1 MGAQLE
7 PARPPPATAA
17 AVPTTQT
24 SAATSTSR
32 VSTPRIFVHRVGRV
46 PPLNRN
52 RDRVTLARMRP
63 AAERRWL
70 ILAIVGA
77 AFFMTILDV
86 AIVNVALPS
95 VERDLKVDETTVQWV
110 LIAYAI
116 TFGGF
121 LLLGGR
127 MADLL
132 GRKRV
137 FLGGLV
143 LFTAASLVCGL
154 ANEIGVLIGA
164 RAVQGI
170 GAAIISPAALSI
182 VTTTFEEGAERNKAL
197 GIWGALGGSGA
208 AAGVL
213 FGGIIVKY
221 LGWEWI
227 FFVNVPVGALVF
239 GLAPPFVP
247 ESRADLGHR
256 RFDLAGAVT
265 VTGGLALL
273 VYAISKAPDVGWSSA
288 RTILLLLL
296 SVAIL
301 ATFVLIELRSRSP
314 LMPFRIFRI
323 RSLLAANVVG
333 FLLGAVIFANFLVLT
348 LYVQQVLG
356 WSALKTGVTF
366 LATAGT
372 TVIWAG
378 VAQALTTRFGPRP
391 VIVAGLLVLASSML
405 WYTQL
410 SVHGHF
416 WPNLLPPYL
425 IFALGLAFS
434 FVPVTIA
441 ALAQVEAADAG
452 LASGLIN
459 TNQQIGGAIGVA
471 IASTIFNSYVNSN
484 LKPTVSSGGSVEQ
497 VFTTGY
503 QHAFWAL
510 IALALLGALLAFVML
525 RGTKESVAAE
535 APQTA

>member
-1 MGAQLE
+1 MTD
-7 PARPPPATAA
+7 TA
-17 AVPTTQT
+17 
-24 SAATSTSR
+24 
-32 VSTPRIFVHRVGRV
+32 VHADGR
-46 PPLNRN
+46 
-52 RDRVTLARMRP
+52 
-63 AAERRWL
+63 RRWGV
-70 ILAIVGA
+70 LAIVGA

-95 VERDLKVDETTVQWV
+95 IETDLNVTETTVQWV

-132 GRKRV
+132 GRKRIFIV
-137 FLGGLV
+137 GLV
-143 LFTAASLVCGL
+143 LFTIASLVCGL
-154 ANEIGVLIGA
+154 ANNIGVLIGA

-213 FGGIIVKY
+213 FGGILTKY

-227 FFVNVPVGALVF
+227 FYVNVPVGALVF
-239 GLAPPFVP
+239 GLTLPFVP

-256 RFDLAGAVT
+256 RFDAWGAFT

-273 VYAISKAPDVGWSSA
+273 VYAISKAPDVGWGST
-288 RTILLLLL
+288 RTILFLIA

-301 ATFVLIELRSRSP
+301 AVFTAIELRSRAP

-323 RSLLAANVVG
+323 RSLLAANIVG

-391 VIVAGLLVLASSML
+391 VIVVGLVVLAVSMGY
-405 WYTQL
+405 YTQIP
-410 SVHGHF
+410 VHGHY
-416 WPNLLPPYL
+416 WPDLLPAYVT
-425 IFALGLAFS
+425 FALGLAFA

-441 ALAQVEAADAG
+441 ALAQVAPEDAG

-459 TNQQIGGAIGVA
+459 TNQQIGGAIG
-471 IASTIFNSYVNSN
+471 IALVSTIF
-484 LKPTVSSGGSVEQ
+484 VSSAKSLLKTGHSQ
-497 VFTTGY
+497 AAAFTSGY
-503 QHAFWAL
+503 QDAFWAL
-510 IALALLGALLAFVML
+510 IGLALLGALLAFVLL
-525 RGTKESVAAE
+525 RGTKIELPEAE
-535 APQTA
+535 AAPAS

>member
-1 MGAQLE
+1 MKE
-7 PARPPPATAA
+7 
-17 AVPTTQT
+17 
-24 SAATSTSR
+24 SSR
-32 VSTPRIFVHRVGRV
+32 K
-46 PPLNRN
+46 
-52 RDRVTLARMRP
+52 
-63 AAERRWL
+63 WL
-70 ILAIVGA
+70 TLAIVGA

-86 AIVNVALPS
+86 AIVNVAIPS
-95 VERDLKVDETTVQWV
+95 IEKDLNVTETTIQWV
-110 LIAYAI
+110 LIAYSI

-132 GRKRV
+132 GRRLI
-137 FLGGLV
+137 FLVGLT

-154 ANEIGVLIGA
+154 SGSIGVLIGA

-182 VTTTFEEGAERNKAL
+182 VSTTFREGAERNKAL

-213 FGGIIVKY
+213 IGGILVKY
-221 LGWEWI
+221 LGWQWI
-227 FFVNVPVGALVF
+227 FYVNVPVGVLVF
-239 GLAPPFVP
+239 ALTLPFVP
-247 ESRADLGHR
+247 ESKAELGHH
-256 RFDLAGAVT
+256 RFDAWGAIT
-265 VTGGLALL
+265 VTSGLALL
-273 VYAISKAPDVGWSSA
+273 VYAISKAPDVGWGSA
-288 RTILLLLL
+288 RTILLLIA

-301 ATFVLIELRSRSP
+301 AVFVAIEQRSRAP
-314 LMPFRIFRI
+314 LVPFRIFRI
-323 RSLLAANVVG
+323 RSVLGANVVG

-356 WSALKTGVTF
+356 WSPLKTGITF

-378 VAQALTTRFGPRP
+378 VAQALTTRYGPRP
-391 VIVAGLLVLASSML
+391 VITIGLLILAASML

-410 SVHGHF
+410 PVDGHF
-416 WPNLLPPYL
+416 WPDLLPPYL
-425 IFALGLAFS
+425 IFALGLAFG

-441 ALAQVEAADAG
+441 ALSSVAPQDAG

-459 TNQQIGGAIGVA
+459 TSQQIGGAIGVA
-471 IASTIFNSYVNSN
+471 IASTVFNSYVNSN
-484 LKPTVSSGGSVEQ
+484 LKPTLRGGGTLAQ
-497 VFTTGY
+497 VYTTGY

-510 IALALLGALLAFVML
+510 IALALLGAVLAFVLL
-525 RGTKESVAAE
+525 RGTKIE
-535 APQTA
+535 APQGEPARAAA